1 MLLLDII
8 YLLFCWDGVSHCQ
21 KDRLASKQAAGISLS
36 LPLQHWDLGSQAY
49 NTAPSIFFLVV
60 WIQKIGLTSSCL
72 QRKPFICWAISP
84 SFILVHF
91 YATGPKDVWSKV
103 GVSVSHTCPLETKR
117 AWHQSGKCCLVET
130 HCIYLY
136 ATSLFWQFSS
146 MPKNR
151 KASLI
156 DSYTPI
162 T

>member
-1 MLLLDII
+1 MESLIAMKLARRIGWLVSKPQGSACLCLSSTGI
-8 YLLFCWDGVSHCQ
+8 WDH
-21 KDRLASKQAAGISLS
+21 KRTT
-36 LPLQHWDLGSQAY
+36 QHPAF
-49 NTAPSIFFLVV
+49 FFLVV
-60 WIQKIGLTSSCL
+60 WIQKIGLKSSCL

-91 YATGPKDVWSKV
+91 YVTGPKDVWSEV